1 MLDFLQHLKH
11 HARSTPSQSGR
22 PRKTLTLDQR
32 KRARSLRTMA
42 IALCVGLAVFFTLQT
57 VVRLVR
63 TRTTVAAARDIARG
77 ALIENADLKVLEIP
91 DHAAFASAF
100 TGAEQV
106 TGKIAQID
114 IKTGDMLTRPMAR
127 VSPVPKPGQTVVSV
141 RISSVAKEL
150 LPGQSVSLMAVT
162 SCANMA
168 KSAENGYA
176 APNNAAPND
185 GFAGAAGFFRTH
197 LTNDTNNAEDGV
209 DGQAPQSSLTTQDPS
224 PPQDP
229 KEGTLCTLAE
239 TATVMT
245 GTAKEEDSA
254 GAEDK
259 ELTQFAM
266 SPAEAAKVMA
276 VQDHVGIMAT
286 VTGK

>member
-1 MLDFLQHLKH
+1 MLDFLQHLKQ
-11 HARSTPSQSGR
+11 HARSTPSQGGL

-32 KRARSLRTMA
+32 KQARSLRTMA
-42 IALCVGLAVFFTLQT
+42 IALCVGLAVFFTLHT
-57 VVRLVR
+57 VVQLVR

-91 DHAAFASAF
+91 DYAAFASAF

-114 IKTGDMLTRPMAR
+114 IKTGDMLTQPMAR
-127 VSPVPKPGQTVVSV
+127 ALPVPKPGQTVVSV

-162 SCANMA
+162 SCANIA
-168 KSAENGYA
+168 KSAENEYTT
-176 APNNAAPND
+176 PNNTAPHD
-185 GFAGAAGFFRTH
+185 GSAGAAGFRTH
-197 LTNDTNNAEDGV
+197 LTDDTDNAEDGV
-209 DGQAPQSSLTTQDPS
+209 AEQAPQSSLAMQDPS
-224 PPQDP
+224 PPQSPQED
-229 KEGTLCTLAE
+229 TLCTLTE
-239 TATVMT
+239 TATVMA
-245 GTAKEEDSA
+245 GTTKEEDSA

-276 VQDHVGIMAT
+276 VQDHIGIMAT